1 MIDPDIRSILEQ
13 QLMLEPSESEL
24 ITIASM
30 VKKLML
36 RKSSWKIIPRWRF
49 ETEGKIHIVTQYD
62 DVEPK
67 SVQEALTCQAKDE

>member
-1 MIDPDIRSILEQ
+1 
-13 QLMLEPSESEL
+13 
-24 ITIASM
+24 M